1 MKKTAVLIY
10 PNFSGYE
17 LTTALSIL
25 MQGKKPISVISID
38 KEPVREEAG
47 LTVMAD
53 LTVDQVNYEEFDS
66 LLLTGCMDIFN
77 VLPNTVYTDFIQNI
91 SKQDN
96 FIIASISSSPA
107 LLAKAGLLKNKKY
120 TVGLMEEARKAS
132 GLFEG
137 ANYIDELIVQDG
149 NLITA
154 RGSAFIEFGIQFGK
168 LLNLQFEEGWYHK

>member
-10 PNFSGYE
+10 PNFSEYE

-25 MQGKKPISVISID
+25 MQGAKPISIISVNR
-38 KEPVREEAG
+38 EPVKGEAG

-53 LTVDQVNYEEFDS
+53 LTIDEVIYEEYDS
-66 LLLTGCMDIFN
+66 LLLTGCMDIFS
-77 VLPNTVYTDFIQNI
+77 VLTNSLYTDFIQNI
-91 SKQDN
+91 SKQEN
-96 FIIASISSSPA
+96 FFIGSISSSPA
-107 LLAKAGLLKNKKY
+107 LLAKAGVLNNKNF
-120 TVGLMEEARKAS
+120 TVGLVEEARTAS

-137 ANYIDELIVQDG
+137 ANYIDELIVQDE

-168 LLNLQFEEGWYHK
+168 LLNLQFEEGWYRK